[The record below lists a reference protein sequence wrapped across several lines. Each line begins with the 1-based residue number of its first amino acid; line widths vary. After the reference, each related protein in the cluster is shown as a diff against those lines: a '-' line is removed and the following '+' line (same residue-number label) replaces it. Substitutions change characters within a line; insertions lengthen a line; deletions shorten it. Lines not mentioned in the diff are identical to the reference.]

1 MNKKQSLFHL
11 GIGAPSIF
19 MIFVILV
26 MCILAILAY
35 LQADTYYRST
45 IRQANITEAYYQ
57 SESALLEQYYQLDK
71 NNLENSLKEHKINY
85 KKENDIYVIEKS
97 INNDQTLQLS
107 FINEFDDLKI
117 ISFKVVNQE
126 E

>member
-35 LQADTYYRST
+35 LQADTYYQST

-85 KKENDIYVIEKS
+85 KKENEIYVIEKS